1 MVISAIQLMNLQTL
15 DLNLLLVFEALMD
28 ERNVTRAAKR
38 VGLSQPAMSNALA
51 RLRRT
56 FDDPV
61 LVRTPDGMLPTP
73 RAQALIVPVRTALA
87 QLRGALEERP
97 AFDPA
102 ASQRIF
108 HLLANDYVEL
118 LLLPQVSA
126 ELQQQA
132 QEVKLH
138 VYRPR
143 NLFHPPTAIDLADS
157 FDLALGFFPD
167 ALTLESEIRSAVLW
181 EERNVCLAR
190 TNHPAIRGEIT
201 LQQYA
206 AAQHVAV
213 FYKAQGAGLIDTLLE
228 QQGLARRVALLVPHF
243 VSAPFVVAA
252 SDLIAT
258 VPKRLAQRFVE
269 LSLQVLPVP
278 LEMPPFR
285 LTLLWHERFDHDAAH
300 TWLRELLLTTAA
312 KVGQLI

>member
-1 MVISAIQLMNLQTL
+1 MNLQTI

-38 VGLSQPAMSNALA
+38 IGLSQPAMSNALA

-73 RAQALIVPVRTALA
+73 RAQALIVPVRAALA

-97 AFDPA
+97 VFDPA
-102 ASQRIF
+102 ASQRTF

-126 ELQQQA
+126 ALQKQA

-167 ALTLESEIRSAVLW
+167 ALTLESGIRSAVLW
-181 EERNVCLAR
+181 EEQNVCIAR
-190 TNHPAIRGEIT
+190 AGHPVIRGGIT
-201 LQQYA
+201 LQQYV

-228 QQGLARRVALLVPHF
+228 QQGMARRVALLVPHF
-243 VSAPFVVAA
+243 VSAPFVVTT

-258 VPKRLAQRFVE
+258 IPERLAKQFAE
-269 LSLQVLPVP
+269 LPLQVLPVP

-285 LTLLWHERFDHDAAH
+285 LTMLWHERFDQDAAH
-300 TWLRELLLTTAA
+300 TWLRELLVTTTAA
-312 KVGQLI
+312 PLQPNRPSYDP